1 MVSVLMERVPEE
13 IDYDQVQEEM
23 TSIPG
28 VNDVH
33 DLHIWSLSLGKPSLS
48 VHLAA
53 DEHSSVL
60 SAAQQICKNHGINH
74 VTIQVDPLSKTKECE
89 HNLH

>member
-1 MVSVLMERVPEE
+1 MERVPEE
-13 IDYDQVQEEM
+13 VDYEQVEEEM
-23 TSIPG
+23 ASIPG

-33 DLHIWSLSLGKPSLS
+33 DLHIWSLSVGKISLS

-60 SAAQQICKNHGINH
+60 SAAQKVCKKHGITH
-74 VTIQVDPLSKTKECE
+74 VTIQVDPISKTKECE
-89 HNLH
+89 SHNLH